1 MYITTFSLCLCLCLS
16 YGQGQLF
23 NINHN
28 LLCSLGVSH
37 PTLDVIVAEANRAG
51 FPSKLTGAGGGGCA
65 LILSPVP
72 YNHNDTDDDSDDIVD
87 REKRLQLQAL
97 IDRIK

>member
-1 MYITTFSLCLCLCLS
+1 
-16 YGQGQLF
+16 
-23 NINHN
+23 
-28 LLCSLGVSH
+28 
-37 PTLDVIVAEANRAG
+37 VIVTEANRAG

-72 YNHNDTDDDSDDIVD
+72 YNYNDTNDHADCANVGDSGSDDSDD

>member
-1 MYITTFSLCLCLCLS
+1 M
-16 YGQGQLF
+16 F

-37 PTLDVIVAEANRAG
+37 PTLDVIVAEASKAG

-65 LILSPVP
+65 LILSPVS
-72 YNHNDTDDDSDDIVD
+72 YNHNESNDCATITDDDSNNSDDSD
-87 REKRLQLQAL
+87 DKEKRRQLHAL